1 MPAPFAARLVA
12 WQREHGRH
20 GLPWQGTRDAYRIW
34 LSEIMLQQTQVAA
47 ALPYY
52 ERFLARFPDVHALAA
67 ASRDDVLSHWSGLG
81 YYRRAHHL
89 HDAAR
94 LVVDRHGGAFPAEPA
109 ALAALPGIGRST
121 AAAIATFAFG
131 ARAAILDGNV
141 KRVLARHRGV
151 DGYPGT
157 AAVERAL
164 WQAAEALLPDA
175 AREAYTQGLMDLGA
189 TVCVRSS
196 PRCLLC
202 PVAEDCT
209 ARLDG
214 RIDTLPAPR
223 PARVVPQREV
233 RLLVVEHAGRLLLE
247 RRPPTGLWSG
257 LWSLPEA
264 AMEVDAGTAAKA
276 RVDAAVGEGTALP
289 PLTHAFTHFTLTMH
303 PVRFALGPAACV
315 RSGDEDQWVERERA
329 LTLGLAAPI
338 RRLIASLDA

>member
-1 MPAPFAARLVA
+1 VPAPFAARLVA

-67 ASRDDVLSHWSGLG
+67 ASRDDVLAHWSGLG

-94 LVVDRHGGAFPAEPA
+94 LVVERHGGAFPADPA
-109 ALAALPGIGRST
+109 ALASLPGIGRST
-121 AAAIATFAFG
+121 ASAIATFAFG

-151 DGYPGT
+151 DGYPG
-157 AAVERAL
+157 APAVERAL

-214 RIDTLPAPR
+214 RIDDLPAPR

-264 AMEVDAGTAAKA
+264 AMEADAGAAAQA

-303 PVRFALGPAACV
+303 PVRFALGHAACV
-315 RSGDEDQWVERERA
+315 RAADEEQWVERERA